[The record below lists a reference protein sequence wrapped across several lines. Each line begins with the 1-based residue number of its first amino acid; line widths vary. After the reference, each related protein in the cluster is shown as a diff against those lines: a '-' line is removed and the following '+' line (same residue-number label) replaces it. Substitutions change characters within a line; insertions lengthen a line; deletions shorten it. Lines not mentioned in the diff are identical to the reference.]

1 MGTAGGRG
9 GRRRGEAGRAGQG
22 LGHGGG
28 GARWGGR
35 EGPTLKG
42 PILRGPTLKG
52 PILGG
57 PILRGPARWAALKEP
72 AWGARG
78 LGQPLGPLT
87 VSGAWVGAGRTARG
101 LRRLFLP
108 LGKVRRDGVTS
119 RLHQCN

>member
-35 EGPTLKG
+35 E
-42 PILRGPTLKG
+42 GPTLKG